1 MNKNTEELIKKHTY
15 FNHKFFAKWAP
26 YYDIAALTIK
36 PLRYEAARRLLLHK
50 GSRVLDVATGT
61 GEQALALAKAG
72 YDVTGIDL
80 SPEMLEQAK
89 KKLSPKLQLRFIHA
103 DATDIPFTTN
113 SFDGA
118 SISLGLHD
126 MPYEIRLLVLN
137 EIKRVVKP
145 NGHIMI
151 IDYREPQQGLRA
163 YLLHV
168 LVRKLETP
176 MYQDFIRRGLNNHLE
191 TIRLKPFRQEVV
203 WGGIQIKVCK
213 NDK

>member
-1 MNKNTEELIKKHTY
+1 MNQNTEELITKHAY
-15 FNHKFFAKWAP
+15 FNRKFFARWARL
-26 YYDIAALTIK
+26 YDYEKYILFPIRKRAAELMELPVKSKII
-36 PLRYEAARRLLLHK
+36 
-50 GSRVLDVATGT
+50 DVATGT
-61 GEQALALAKAG
+61 GAQSLMLAKLG
-72 YDVTGIDL
+72 YNVVGLDL

-168 LVRKLETP
+168 VVRKLETP
-176 MYQDFIRRGLNNHLE
+176 MYQDFIRRGLNNHLA
-191 TIRLKPFRQEVV
+191 TIHLKPFRQEVV

>member
-1 MNKNTEELIKKHTY
+1 MKQHTEELIKKHAY
-15 FNHKFFAKWAP
+15 FNRKFFARWARL
-26 YYDIAALTIK
+26 YDYEKYILFPIRKRAAELMELPVKSKII
-36 PLRYEAARRLLLHK
+36 
-50 GSRVLDVATGT
+50 DVAAGT
-61 GEQALALAKAG
+61 GAQSFMLAKQG
-72 YDVTGIDL
+72 YNVIGLDL
-80 SPEMLEQAK
+80 SPEMLKQAK
-89 KKLSPKLQLRFIHA
+89 KKLSPSLSLRFIHA
-103 DATDIPFTTN
+103 DATQIPFDTN
-113 SFDGA
+113 TFSGA

-168 LVRKLETP
+168 LVRRLETP
-176 MYQDFIRRGLNNHLE
+176 MYQDFIRRNLDNHLE
-191 TIRLKPFRQEVV
+191 TVHLRPFREEII
-203 WGGIQIKVCK
+203 WGSIQVKICK

>member
-1 MNKNTEELIKKHTY
+1 MNQNTKELIKKHAY
-15 FNHKFFAKWAP
+15 FNRKIFARWARL
-26 YYDIAALTIK
+26 YDYEKYILFPIRKRAAELMELPVKSKII
-36 PLRYEAARRLLLHK
+36 
-50 GSRVLDVATGT
+50 DVATGT
-61 GEQALALAKAG
+61 GAQSLMLAKLG
-72 YDVTGIDL
+72 YNVVGLDL

-126 MPYEIRLLVLN
+126 IPYEIRLLVLN

-151 IDYREPQQGLRA
+151 IDYREPQHGLRA
-163 YLLHV
+163 YFLHL

-176 MYQDFIRRGLNNHLE
+176 MYQDFIRRGLDNHLE
-191 TIRLKPFRQEVV
+191 TVHLKPFRQEVV